1 MSDAAGLISRTVCEG
16 LNTCSVLVVGQP
28 LYLDS
33 KVHQA
38 MSSFS
43 SQDLNRA
50 RYNLKRGNYPAVQ
63 ETSFFLWERTTL
75 ILV

>member
-1 MSDAAGLISRTVCEG
+1 MSDTAELISRTVCEG

-33 KVHQA
+33 KVEKA
-38 MSSFS
+38 MSSLS

-50 RYNLKRGNYPAVQ
+50 GYNL
-63 ETSFFLWERTTL
+63 
-75 ILV
+75 